1 MQVTKETSVYEG
13 WFKQSS
19 FHGPARRI
27 VMKKFKTFR
36 QQVHLLI
43 GCGLQ
48 GNLKP
53 VSAVLCAVNCQYQNQ
68 TQTIFLERLETI
80 YDVKCHVPLRV
91 LPVKF

>member
-13 WFKQSS
+13 WFKESS

-36 QQVHLLI
+36 QQVRLFL
-43 GCGLQ
+43 CSGLQ

-53 VSAVLCAVNCQYQNQ
+53 VSAVYCELPIPESNTNNISCLD
-68 TQTIFLERLETI
+68 II
-80 YDVKCHVPLRV
+80 YDVKFHASLGV
-91 LPVKF
+91 